1 MARRRASWTQPDL
14 TPRHSISFWPL
25 LFSDGG
31 RLQNRVHE
39 VDPLGSRSGPMRIRN
54 LKDNYVLDRSQL
66 EGQEGSRYWSVSSV
80 GGPGLQHLRRPA
92 GLGCI
97 A

>member
-1 MARRRASWTQPDL
+1 MARRRASWTQPGL
-14 TPRHSISFWPL
+14 TPGRSISFWPSL
-25 LFSDGG
+25 CSDGG
-31 RLQNRVHE
+31 RLRNRAHE
-39 VDPLGSRSGPMRIRN
+39 ADPWGSRSGLMRIRN

-80 GGPGLQHLRRPA
+80 GGPGLRRLRRPA
-92 GLGCI
+92 GLSCI